1 MRKIAEKKH
10 EKFSTSHWKTE
21 GKCSSTEVYIVKYIN
36 LYMIRKHDEVNE
48 LTLTLLIANQKS
60 ADRYD
65 PHC

>member
-1 MRKIAEKKH
+1 MRKIAETKH

-60 ADRYD
+60 AGRYD